1 LAAALP
7 VLSSDCDL
15 GATGG
20 DSRAKAQEAY
30 LAERFRSGARNS
42 KFWQS
47 IWKIHLKRTVYG
59 AGSCRRFRILDLD
72 PGFRR
77 TRALGSK
84 FTNVLAQRYTKSVL
98 LKGYWKLMCS

>member
-1 LAAALP
+1 VFGNSLRSKERATGPWLAAALP

-20 DSRAKAQEAY
+20 DSRAKAQEVY

-42 KFWQS
+42 KFWHS
-47 IWKIHLKRTVYG
+47 IWKIYLKRTVYG

-77 TRALGSK
+77 TRAVGRIEPL
-84 FTNVLAQRYTKSVL
+84 
-98 LKGYWKLMCS
+98 C